1 MRSRCQRCGHFIR
14 NGKYCRTCIVEYKN
28 WVRVIGEM
36 YPNPKVDQ
44 LRKEYLTKMEAEMEH
59 P

>member
-1 MRSRCQRCGHFIR
+1 MRPRCLRCGHFIR
-14 NGKYCRTCIVEYKN
+14 NGNYCRNCVSDYKRN
-28 WVRVIGEM
+28 M
-36 YPNPKVDQ
+36 NSFFPDPKAEQ